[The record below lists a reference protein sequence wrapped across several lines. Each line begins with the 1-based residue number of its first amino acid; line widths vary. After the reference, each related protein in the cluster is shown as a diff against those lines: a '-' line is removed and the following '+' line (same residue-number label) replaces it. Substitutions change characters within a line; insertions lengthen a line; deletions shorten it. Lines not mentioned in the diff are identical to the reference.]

1 MSELDNKKDVKYN
14 LFVTSKM
21 DNDIAIMSDMMGVSK
36 NEFIRMCLA
45 QALLGY
51 RTGIEVVKEKL
62 LNTTD

>member
-51 RTGIEVVKEKL
+51 RTGIDVVKEKL

>member
-21 DNDIAIMSDMMGVSK
+21 DNDIAIMSDMMGISK
-36 NEFIRMCLA
+36 NEFVRMCLA

-51 RTGIEVVKEKL
+51 RTGIEVVKESL
-62 LNTTD
+62 SNSTV